1 MEITFTREQAQW
13 FCAGLA
19 EAEKKQ
25 CFYTPNQD
33 DHPEL
38 GIEKPGTL
46 EVPDVIADRDH
57 VRISQAREMSAADL
71 NKPVLLNHAKHA
83 RWTFENGG
91 TNVAGMRVSTDD
103 RTIARALLMV
113 QSAGEGFETDWH
125 AMDGST
131 HHLDANGMRAVASA
145 ITQHIARSFSIFTGV
160 KADIEAGRITTIADI
175 DAAFRE

>member
-1 MEITFTREQAQW
+1 MDITFTREQAQW

-19 EAEKKQ
+19 EAEKRQ

-38 GIEKPGTL
+38 GIEKPGIL
-46 EVPDVIADRDH
+46 YVPDVIADRDH
-57 VRISQAREMSAADL
+57 VRVSQAREMSAADL
-71 NKPVLLNHAKHA
+71 NKPTLLDHAKHA

-91 TNVAGMRVSTDD
+91 TSVAGMQIATDD
-103 RTIARALLMV
+103 RAKTLALLMV
-113 QSAGEGFETDWH
+113 QTASDGFETDWH

-160 KADIEAGRITTIADI
+160 KADIESGRITTAAEI